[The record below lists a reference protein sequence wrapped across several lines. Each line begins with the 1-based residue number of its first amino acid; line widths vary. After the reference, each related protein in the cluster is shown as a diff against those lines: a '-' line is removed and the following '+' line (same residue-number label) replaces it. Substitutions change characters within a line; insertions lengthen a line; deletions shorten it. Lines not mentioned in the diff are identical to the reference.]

1 MRGWRGPSGRS
12 RPHASVAA
20 AFGQVPEHPAYL
32 GVGGDAG
39 LGISA
44 SSARTSPLSTGL
56 CPRDLTDA
64 AFSALTEPSRRPP
77 RPVSPPAGSR
87 RRHRLPASGRTRRAR
102 TRLRAG
108 RPRCAPGSP
117 YVPPRA
123 SRPRRVS
130 ARIHLPRTGRPPGP
144 PRRPSRR
151 ASSACLPRW
160 RRRAHHREARSGSPR
175 RRLSRRR
182 RRSPR
187 PAHGPTIRHQPSPY
201 RPPAVRQRAT
211 GSPGA
216 SSRSWASESPPAR
229 WSLAPVGSP
238 FWGCPR
244 LRSSSQQRSQRSRR
258 KRRPPGEPRGGP
270 CGRGS
275 RPRASGARRP
285 RRRCRGRGG
294 RVRLRAASPPRR
306 RPSSRRRS

>member
-64 AFSALTEPSRRPP
+64 AFSVLTEPSRRPP

-187 PAHGPTIRHQPSPY
+187 PAHGPTIRHQPSPD

-211 GSPGA
+211 GVSGSVIAVVGIRVASRTLVSGPPLVLRFGA
-216 SSRSWASESPPAR
+216 VRVSGVP
-229 WSLAPVGSP
+229 
-238 FWGCPR
+238 
-244 LRSSSQQRSQRSRR
+244 RSSAARDHD
-258 KRRPPGEPRGGP
+258 
-270 CGRGS
+270 
-275 RPRASGARRP
+275 ASAGHQESHEA
-285 RRRCRGRGG
+285 GLVAEALG
-294 RVRLRAASPPRR
+294 LEL
-306 RPSSRRRS
+306 